1 MAPDLPADVPKTD
14 RELLLII
21 HQDVNQMKEKIQGKD
36 GKGGLCSQIEQQGN
50 RISDLERSR
59 WYLAGGLG
67 LLLLLVG
74 AGRLIELLYVVP
86 HK

>member
-1 MAPDLPADVPKTD
+1 MDLPADVPKTD
-14 RELLLII
+14 RELLLTI
-21 HQDVNQMKEKIQGKD
+21 HQDVNHLKEKIEGKD
-36 GKGGLCSQIEQQGN
+36 GKGGLCGAIDDQAM
-50 RISDLERSR
+50 RINKLEESR

-67 LLLLLVG
+67 LLILLVG